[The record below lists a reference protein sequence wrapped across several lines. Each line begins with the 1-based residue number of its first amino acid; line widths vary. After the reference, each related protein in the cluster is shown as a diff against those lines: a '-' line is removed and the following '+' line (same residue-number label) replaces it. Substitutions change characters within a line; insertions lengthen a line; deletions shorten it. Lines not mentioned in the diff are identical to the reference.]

1 MIIKSV
7 IFDSKIPDTTNLVTP
22 ALTVVWDKIPN
33 VSNAVKKA
41 DSDVKIPENKKH
53 NFYYF

>member
-1 MIIKSV
+1 M

-41 DSDVKIPENKKH
+41 DSDVKIPENKKD